1 MRTRGGVFFLTTHI
15 LNTSPHTLHMSN
27 LVIVESPTKAKTI
40 TKYLGKDYI
49 IKSSFGHL
57 RDLPKKDIGVDV
69 NDHYE
74 PTYVVDDEK
83 KQKTVDELKKAAAS
97 SKYIYFAT
105 DEDREGEAI
114 AWHLVELLKP
124 KKEQV
129 KRITFHEITKSA
141 IEESLKNPRN
151 IDMKRVNAQQ
161 ARRILDRLV
170 GYELSPF
177 LWNKVA
183 RGLSA
188 GRVQSVA
195 VRLIVEREREIQK
208 FKAQEYWTIDTI
220 FVKTQNLASLSS
232 ASKPLD
238 EKNLPE
244 GCFVAKLHSINGD
257 ALKKFDIGD
266 EEHAKKIEKGLDNAK
281 YDISKI
287 TKKETK
293 KKPSPPFTTS
303 SLQQDGNHKLG
314 FSAKQTMRVAQQLYE
329 QGYITYM
336 RTDSVNLSTKFLD
349 DSKAYIDKNFGKNYS
364 LSEPRLFKAKSK
376 TAQEAHEAIRP
387 TEAAQDPDSLKSAL
401 DPHQERLY
409 SLIWRRAVASQ
420 MPEAIMDN
428 TSIDISTKTDADY
441 MFRATGQTVKFDGFL
456 KVYPGAQKE
465 DLLPK
470 LDKKEVVDLAKLTP
484 NQHFTEPPAR
494 YSDATLVKAL
504 EEFEIGRPSTYA
516 PTISTV
522 IDRGYVERIENRR
535 LKPTDIAFLVTDVLV
550 EHFPNV
556 TDYKFT
562 ARMEDELDEIAE
574 GKLDWEKSID
584 DFYQP
589 FKKNLMEKTETLD
602 KKDLTEEKTDKVCDK
617 CEKPMIIKTGRFGR
631 FLACTGYPDCK
642 NTKPINGDGEPE
654 EPETTDE
661 KCEDCGSPM
670 QFKHGRFGKFLG
682 CTKYPDCKGIK
693 NIEKGTGVTCPECGK
708 GEIIEKKSKKGR
720 TFYAC
725 NQYPDCKTAFFAKP
739 VDEKCPDCGSQ
750 LVFGP
755 KGMHKCSSKEC
766 KFTKNAE

>member
-1 MRTRGGVFFLTTHI
+1 
-15 LNTSPHTLHMSN
+15 MSN

-693 NIEKGTGVTCPECGK
+693 NIEKGTGVKCPECKK

-720 TFYAC
+720 TFFAC

-739 VDEKCPDCGSQ
+739 VDEKCPECKSQ

-755 KGMHKCSSKEC
+755 KGTYKCSSKEC
-766 KFTKNAE
+766 KFTKTAEISE

>member
-1 MRTRGGVFFLTTHI
+1 
-15 LNTSPHTLHMSN
+15 MSN

-49 IKSSFGHL
+49 VKSSFGHL

-69 NDHYE
+69 DDNYS

-83 KQKTVDELKKAAAS
+83 KQKTVDELKKAAKK

-129 KRITFHEITKSA
+129 KRITFHEITKDA
-141 IEESLKNPRN
+141 IQESLQEPRD
-151 IDMKRVNAQQ
+151 IDMKHVNAQQ

-177 LWNKVA
+177 LWKKVA

-195 VRLIVEREREIQK
+195 VRLIVEREREIQA
-208 FKAQEYWTIDTI
+208 FKPQEYWTLDAI
-220 FVKTQNLASLSS
+220 FNKQNARGADAPSDRD
-232 ASKPLD
+232 AGTLD
-238 EKNLPE
+238 PKNLPE
-244 GCFVAKLHSINGD
+244 GHFIAKLNAINGKTLD
-257 ALKKFDIGD
+257 KFAIGNEKD
-266 EEHAKKIEKGLDNAK
+266 AKKIFEALKESKYTITRIEKR
-281 YDISKI
+281 
-287 TKKETK
+287 ETK

-303 SLQQDGNHKLG
+303 TLQQDGNRKLG
-314 FSAKQTMRVAQQLYE
+314 FSSKQIMRIAQQLYE

-336 RTDSVNLSTKFLD
+336 RTDSLTLSGKFLGD
-349 DSKAYIDKNFGKNYS
+349 AKSYLEKNFGKQYS
-364 LSEPRLFKAKSK
+364 LDKPRAFKAKSK
-376 TAQEAHEAIRP
+376 SAQEAHEAIRP
-387 TEAAQDPDSLKSAL
+387 TEAAQDPDSLKSTL
-401 DPHQERLY
+401 DPHQTRLY
-409 SLIWRRAVASQ
+409 SLIWRRAMASQ

-428 TSIDISTKTDADY
+428 TSVDVSTKSDKEY

-456 KVYPGAQKE
+456 KIYPNLQREDILPELSEKE
-465 DLLPK
+465 
-470 LDKKEVVDLAKLTP
+470 EVNLAKLDQ

-494 YSDATLVKAL
+494 YSDASLVKAL
-504 EEFEIGRPSTYA
+504 EEYDIGRPSTYA

-535 LKPTDIAFLVTDVLV
+535 LKPTDMAFLVTDILV
-550 EHFPNV
+550 KHFETV
-556 TDYKFT
+556 ADYKFT
-562 ARMEDELDEIAE
+562 AKMEDELDEIAE
-574 GKLDWEKSID
+574 GKLEWEKSIN

-602 KKDLTEEKTDKVCDK
+602 KKELTEEKTDEVCDK
-617 CEKPMIIKTGRFGR
+617 CNQPMIIKTGRFGR

-642 NTKPINGDGEPE
+642 NTKPINGNGEPE

-661 KCEDCGSPM
+661 KCDECGAPM
-670 QFKHGRFGKFLG
+670 QFKHGRYGKFLG

-720 TFYAC
+720 TFFAC

-755 KGMHKCSSKEC
+755 KGTHKCSSKEC
-766 KFTKNAE
+766 KFSKSAE

>member
-1 MRTRGGVFFLTTHI
+1 
-15 LNTSPHTLHMSN
+15 MSN

-40 TKYLGKDYI
+40 TKYLGKDYVV
-49 IKSSFGHL
+49 KSSFGHI
-57 RDLPKKDIGVDV
+57 RDLPKKEIGVDV
-69 NDHYE
+69 NDNYA

-83 KQKTVDELKKAAAS
+83 KQKVVDELTKAAKK

-124 KKEQV
+124 KKEQI

-141 IEESLKNPRN
+141 IEESLKEPRE
-151 IDMKRVNAQQ
+151 IDMKRVMAQQ

-177 LWNKVA
+177 LWKKVA

-195 VRLIVEREREIQK
+195 VRLIVEREREIKQ
-208 FKAQEYWTIDTI
+208 FETQEYWTIDTI
-220 FVKTQNLASLSS
+220 FNKEGAINSGE
-232 ASKPLD
+232 LD

-244 GCFVAKLHSINGD
+244 GFFVAKLQAINGES
-257 ALKKFDIGD
+257 LKKFEIKD
-266 EEHAKKIEKGLDNAK
+266 KKHVTGLVKDLDNAK
-281 YDISKI
+281 YAISKI

-336 RTDSVNLSTKFLD
+336 RTDSVNISTKFIEDAL
-349 DSKAYIDKNFGKNYS
+349 KYVDKNFGKEYS
-364 LSEPRLFKAKSK
+364 LDKPREFKTKSK

-387 TEAAQDPDSLKSAL
+387 TEAAQDPESLKEKL
-401 DPHQERLY
+401 DAHQARLY

-428 TSIDISTKTDADY
+428 TSIDISTKTDAEY
-441 MFRATGQTVKFDGFL
+441 MFRSTGQTVKFDGFL
-456 KVYPGAQKE
+456 KIYPGAQKE
-465 DLLPK
+465 DLLPE
-470 LDKKEVVDLAKLTP
+470 LAEKEAVDLAQLVP

-504 EEFEIGRPSTYA
+504 EEYEIGRPSTYA

-522 IDRGYVERIENRR
+522 IDRGYVARIENKR
-535 LKPTDIAFLVTDVLV
+535 LEPTDIAFLVTDILV
-550 EHFPNV
+550 EHFKNV
-556 TDYKFT
+556 SDYKFT
-562 ARMEDELDEIAE
+562 ARMEEQFDEIST
-574 GKLDWEKSID
+574 GKLEWEKVIS
-584 DFYQP
+584 DFYDP
-589 FKKNLMEKTETLD
+589 FKKNLLEKTDSLD
-602 KKDLTEEKTDKVCDK
+602 KKDLTEEETDEKCDK
-617 CEKPMIIKTGRFGR
+617 CKKPMIIKTGRFGR
-631 FLACTGYPDCK
+631 FLACTGYPECK
-642 NTKPINGDGEPE
+642 STRPIGKDGEPE
-654 EPETTDE
+654 EPEETDE
-661 KCEDCGSPM
+661 KCEDCGAPM

-693 NIEKGTGVTCPECGK
+693 NIEVKSGVKCPECGK
-708 GEIIEKKSKKGR
+708 GDIIEKKSKKGR

-739 VDEKCPDCGSQ
+739 IDEKCPDCKSQ
-750 LVFGP
+750 LVYGP
-755 KGMHKCSSKEC
+755 KDTYKCSSKEC
-766 KFTKNAE
+766 KFTKDAK